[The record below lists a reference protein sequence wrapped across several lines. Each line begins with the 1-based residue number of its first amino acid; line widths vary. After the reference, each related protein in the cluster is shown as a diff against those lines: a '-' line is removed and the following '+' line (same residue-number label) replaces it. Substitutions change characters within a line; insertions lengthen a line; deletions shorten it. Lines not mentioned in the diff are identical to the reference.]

1 MEVNQIP
8 ERTLYSSRAKFS
20 FLLLV
25 CLLFTA
31 SGIWA
36 ANAGEQWGH
45 LVYLICGLSS
55 AACVMIMKK
64 QTNYLKLGDN
74 EFEIATLA
82 YKRSIKWDDVDSF
95 GLVSVY
101 MRNLGYWTLIGWD
114 YKKGVRA
121 PPLAILGSTTQ
132 SKWAVGK
139 EDTLPDTYGMKAKD
153 LLSLL
158 NEYLEASRPAREC

>member
-1 MEVNQIP
+1 MNQIP
-8 ERTLYSSRAKFS
+8 ERTLYPSRAKFI

-25 CLLFTA
+25 FLLFTLGGIQAA
-31 SGIWA
+31 S
-36 ANAGEQWGH
+36 AGEQWGH

-55 AACVMIMKK
+55 AACVLIMRK

-82 YKRSIKWDDVDSF
+82 GKRRIKWEDVDSF
-95 GLVSVY
+95 GLASVY

-114 YKKGVRA
+114 YKKGVSA

-132 SKWAVGK
+132 NKRVVGK
-139 EDTLPDTYGMKAKD
+139 EDTLPDT
-153 LLSLL
+153 
-158 NEYLEASRPAREC
+158 

>member
-1 MEVNQIP
+1 MNQIP
-8 ERTLYSSRAKFS
+8 ERTLYPSRAKFI

-25 CLLFTA
+25 FLLFTVC
-31 SGIWA
+31 GILV

-55 AACVMIMKK
+55 AACVLIMVK
-64 QTNYLKLGDN
+64 QTNYLRLGDN

-82 YKRSIKWDDVDSF
+82 RKRRIKWDDVDSF

-101 MRNLGYWTLIGWD
+101 MGKLGYWTLIGWD
-114 YKKGVRA
+114 YKKGVSA

-132 SKWAVGK
+132 SKRAVGK

-153 LLSLL
+153 LLSLM
-158 NEYLEASRPAREC
+158 NEYLEASRAAQER

>member
-1 MEVNQIP
+1 MEVDQIP
-8 ERTLYSSRAKFS
+8 ERTLYPSRAKFV

-25 CLLFTA
+25 CLLFTLGGIQAA
-31 SGIWA
+31 S
-36 ANAGEQWGH
+36 AGEQWGH

-55 AACVMIMKK
+55 AACVLIMVK
-64 QTNYLKLGDN
+64 QTNYLRLGDN

-82 YKRSIKWDDVDSF
+82 GKRRIKWEDVDSF
-95 GLVSVY
+95 GLASVY

-114 YKKGVRA
+114 YKKGVSA

-139 EDTLPDTYGMKAKD
+139 EDTLPDNYGMKAKD
-153 LLSLL
+153 LLSLM
-158 NEYLEASRPAREC
+158 NESLDASRTAR

>member
-1 MEVNQIP
+1 MNQIP
-8 ERTLYSSRAKFS
+8 ERTLYSSRAKFV

-25 CLLFTA
+25 CLLFTLGGIQAA
-31 SGIWA
+31 S
-36 ANAGEQWGH
+36 AGEQWGH
-45 LVYLICGLSS
+45 LAYLICGLSS
-55 AACVMIMKK
+55 AACVLIMRK

-82 YKRSIKWDDVDSF
+82 RKRRIKWEDVDSF
-95 GLVSVY
+95 GLASVY

-114 YKKGVRA
+114 YKKGVSA

-132 SKWAVGK
+132 SKRVVGK

-153 LLSLL
+153 LLSLM
-158 NEYLEASRPAREC
+158 NEYLDASRTAR

>member
-1 MEVNQIP
+1 MDQIP
-8 ERTLYSSRAKFS
+8 ERTLYPSRAKFV

-25 CLLFTA
+25 CLLFTLGGIQAA
-31 SGIWA
+31 S
-36 ANAGEQWGH
+36 AGEQWGH

-55 AACVMIMKK
+55 AACVLIMRK

-82 YKRSIKWDDVDSF
+82 GKRRIKWEDVDSF
-95 GLVSVY
+95 GLASVY

-114 YKKGVRA
+114 YKKGVSA

-132 SKWAVGK
+132 SKRVVGK
-139 EDTLPDTYGMKAKD
+139 EDTLPDTYGMKARD
-153 LLSLL
+153 LLSLM
-158 NEYLEASRPAREC
+158 NDYLKASQAAQER

>member
-1 MEVNQIP
+1 MDQIP
-8 ERTLYSSRAKFS
+8 ERTLYPSRAKFV

-25 CLLFTA
+25 CLLFTLGGIQAA
-31 SGIWA
+31 S
-36 ANAGEQWGH
+36 AGEQWGH

-55 AACVMIMKK
+55 AACVLIMRK

-82 YKRSIKWDDVDSF
+82 GKRRIKWEDVDSF
-95 GLVSVY
+95 GLASVY

-114 YKKGVRA
+114 YKKGVSA

-132 SKWAVGK
+132 SKRVVGK

-153 LLSLL
+153 LLSLM
-158 NEYLEASRPAREC
+158 NEYLEASRAAQEH